1 MTEFEFGGKY
11 RDKMLQQFPK
21 ANMPHMKRIINNQVF
36 LEESEPYISEDYL
49 GRRNTHAINTAQ
61 QMLSPQG
68 QVLPI
73 LGPQSESQKNMF
85 YVPKYGGQNA
95 PMTAGQ
101 MQPTSYMT

>member
-1 MTEFEFGGKY
+1 
-11 RDKMLQQFPK
+11 
-21 ANMPHMKRIINNQVF
+21 
-36 LEESEPYISEDYL
+36 
-49 GRRNTHAINTAQ
+49 
-61 QMLSPQG
+61 MLSPQG

-101 MQPTSYMT
+101 MQPTSYMTQGQYQQHPIFNS